1 MTEHY
6 LKIASALLSIA
17 ISSTAVASE
26 QQDLMAKKEINQ
38 IMSLTPDLENGKKV
52 FSTCALCHSPEGW
65 GTEDGSTPEIAGQL
79 TPVIIKQIID
89 IRQGNRDNPTMIPF
103 TSHMVMSKQDMLDVA
118 TYLERL
124 KKSPSNLTGPG
135 DNLEL
140 GEKVYVKECAEC
152 HGANGEGKAEEFYP
166 KIHGQNYNY
175 LLRQMMWI
183 KNGQR
188 KNANK
193 NMVKQI
199 KRFTEE
205 DITAVIDYVSRLRPD
220 PSTVAKEGWANPDFP
235 TNFKHSPKYK
245 DK

>member
-89 IRQGNRDNPTMIPF
+89 IRQGNI
-103 TSHMVMSKQDMLDVA
+103 
-118 TYLERL
+118 
-124 KKSPSNLTGPG
+124 
-135 DNLEL
+135 
-140 GEKVYVKECAEC
+140 
-152 HGANGEGKAEEFYP
+152 
-166 KIHGQNYNY
+166 I
-175 LLRQMMWI
+175 
-183 KNGQR
+183 
-188 KNANK
+188 
-193 NMVKQI
+193 
-199 KRFTEE
+199 
-205 DITAVIDYVSRLRPD
+205 
-220 PSTVAKEGWANPDFP
+220 
-235 TNFKHSPKYK
+235 
-245 DK
+245 